1 MKKDESLGR
10 FISMILRHKPEI
22 IGITL
27 DEYGYADVNELI
39 SAMNKHK
46 KYIDRMTLERIVTEN
61 DKKRYS
67 FNENHTKIRANQG
80 HSITVNLELD
90 KKVPPEILYHGTA
103 IRFLESIQKSGL
115 QKMSRQYVHLSKDIK
130 TAIKVG
136 KRHGNVVVL
145 KVYAKKMFENGYD
158 FYLSKNGVW
167 LCDKVPCEYLEQCY
181 KNKRH
186 KISLLFL

>member
-1 MKKDESLGR
+1 MKKDENLGR
-10 FISMILRHKPEI
+10 FMSMVLRHKPET

-27 DEYGYADVNELI
+27 DEYGYVDIKELI
-39 SAMNKHK
+39 NAMNKYK
-46 KYIDRMTLERIVTEN
+46 KYIDMVTLERIVAEN

-80 HSITVNLELD
+80 HSVAVNLELD

-103 IRFLESIQKSGL
+103 KRFLESIQKSGL

-145 KVYAKKMFENGYD
+145 KVYAKKMFENGYN
-158 FYLSKNGVW
+158 FYLSKNDVW
-167 LCDKVPCEYLEQCY
+167 LCDKVPYEYLEQY
-181 KNKRH
+181 NEKQK
-186 KISLLFL
+186 

>member
-1 MKKDESLGR
+1 MKKDENLGR
-10 FISMILRHKPEI
+10 FMSMVLRHKPET

-27 DEYGYADVNELI
+27 DEYGYVDVKELI
-39 SAMNKHK
+39 NAMNKYK
-46 KYIDRMTLERIVTEN
+46 KYIDMVTLERIVAEN

-80 HSITVNLELD
+80 HSVAVNLELD

-103 IRFLESIQKSGL
+103 KRFLESIQKSGL

-145 KVYAKKMFENGYD
+145 KVYAKKMFENGYN
-158 FYLSKNGVW
+158 FYLSKNDVW
-167 LCDKVPCEYLEQCY
+167 LCDKVPYEYLEQCNE
-181 KNKRH
+181 KQK
-186 KISLLFL
+186 